1 MLGTRVTGTG
11 SAARMTTNPEKKMT
25 SNHQGDDLQDT
36 TRVTD
41 KGERRCGRRTSVGGV
56 LAGLV
61 LGLLL
66 GAYVLPQAL
75 ADGPHSRGG
84 KFFHHGPPQTAEEAR
99 TRLDKMVDRFLSKVD
114 ASQDQATVI
123 RAVADGV
130 APTLWD
136 ARERGQTLR
145 ARAVAALTGES
156 VNRDELNLVRADLVK
171 LVDEVTNAMVDE
183 LATVA
188 ETLTPEQR
196 KKVAERFANGFG
208 LGPGRGK

>member
-1 MLGTRVTGTG
+1 M
-11 SAARMTTNPEKKMT
+11 SSNENIESQAAEKGPAKC
-25 SNHQGDDLQDT
+25 
-36 TRVTD
+36 
-41 KGERRCGRRTSVGGV
+41 ERRGGKRVGVGGV

-66 GAYVLPQAL
+66 GAFVLPQAI
-75 ADGPHSRGG
+75 ADGPRSRGA

-99 TRLDKMVDRFLSKVD
+99 ERLDKMVERFLSKLD
-114 ASQDQATVI
+114 ATDEQATVI

-136 ARERGQTLR
+136 ARERGAKLR
-145 ARAVAALTGES
+145 ERAVAAMAGDT
-156 VNRDELNLVRADLVK
+156 VNRDELNAVRAELVK
-171 LVDEVTNAMVDE
+171 MVDEVSAAMVDE

-196 KKVAERFANGFG
+196 KKVADRFAKGFG
-208 LGPGRGK
+208 RGRGPDCHK